1 MPDYPRAQGG
11 WEGALPDW
19 FNQGSG
25 RGHPL
30 AGTWETWVAPNTI
43 ADGDLDDTNDRVGNG
58 YQELRGLLHQANRHF
73 IRVTWRWGLQFAM
86 WVIVPDSHLGALCGA
101 VQRHCDE
108 LREHLQHR
116 GCRDRLANSNIA
128 VVVD

>member
-1 MPDYPRAQGG
+1 MERDGSRDAISIDNNRLLRLLGKLIASRFPYP
-11 WEGALPDW
+11 
-19 FNQGSG
+19 
-25 RGHPL
+25 
-30 AGTWETWVAPNTI
+30 
-43 ADGDLDDTNDRVGNG
+43 NDRVGNG